1 MICGHAVMRISDQSE
16 QYVQVVQYLLL
27 KATGLRKPTAFLYV
41 SIVSTLSHEGTR
53 FIISIKTV
61 RHTYIS
67 SEYVTFLISSPSD
80 LSA

>member
-1 MICGHAVMRISDQSE
+1 MICGHAVSRISDQSE

-53 FIISIKTV
+53 FIISINQNMLL
-61 RHTYIS
+61 Y
-67 SEYVTFLISSPSD
+67 LISSPSD
-80 LSA
+80 LCA